1 MSSSRSVRPSPRPT
15 PRPSPRPSP
24 NPSAPPL
31 TDNFMFVHVRPV
43 MPAWGA
49 TQIPLDEPP
58 PPYESPEPDVN
69 LGLPFRLQPSY
80 RSDRHRT
87 VPHYSEVEPFDPS
100 PRDTRPQGRTEP
112 LTGENLRPKTATLDK
127 HYLWSKF
134 AVMKLLEF
142 VSKHL
147 FICCLSRLVI
157 RLIRKK
163 IGIHYFPAT
172 KLNA

>member
-1 MSSSRSVRPSPRPT
+1 MSSSLSVRPSPRPT

-49 TQIPLDEPP
+49 TQLPPDEPP
-58 PPYESPEPDVN
+58 PPYESPEPDIN

-87 VPHYSEVEPFDPS
+87 LPDYSEVEPFDPS
-100 PRDTRPQGRTEP
+100 PRDGRPTRPQGQERTGP
-112 LTGENLRPKTATLDK
+112 LTGDNLRPKPATLDK

-134 AVMKLLEF
+134 AVLKLLEF
-142 VSKHL
+142 VSKYL
-147 FICCLSRLVI
+147 FTYCLSRFVVKLM
-157 RLIRKK
+157 KK
-163 IGIHYFPAT
+163 R
-172 KLNA
+172 